1 MNKFILGLLTLFLVL
16 PLFIYAQP
24 ISGPKDCC
32 KLRTKVNLG
41 TVYGSCD
48 KDKIVASNENS
59 AQDCGVIYARVPK
72 SLELEYP
79 TNICTT
85 SPIWSMFCLIDTV
98 QFTTNWIF
106 YILTII
112 VTLMVIYGG
121 FNIVTSAGN
130 PNKMETGRKIL
141 TFALIGLVIA
151 LVAKFLPY
159 VIIFFVAR

>member
-1 MNKFILGLLTLFLVL
+1 MNKINFLLLTLFLVL

-48 KDKIVASNENS
+48 KDKIVAVTGTDEVIK
-59 AQDCGVIYARVPK
+59 QCG
-72 SLELEYP
+72 
-79 TNICTT
+79 TT
-85 SPIWSMFCLIDTV
+85 SAKCNNGIGPIWSMFCLIDTV

>member
-1 MNKFILGLLTLFLVL
+1 MNKFILGLLTLLLVL

-41 TVYGSCD
+41 SYGSCD
-48 KDKIVASNENS
+48 KNKIAAVTATNDVAG
-59 AQDCGVIYARVPK
+59 QCGGSQTDVCP
-72 SLELEYP
+72 SS
-79 TNICTT
+79 TG
-85 SPIWSMFCLIDTV
+85 PIWSMFCLIDTV

-112 VTLMVIYGG
+112 VTLMAIYGG
-121 FNIVTSAGN
+121 FNIVTSSGD
-130 PNKMETGRKIL
+130 PKKMETGRKIL

-151 LVAKFLPY
+151 LIAKFLPY